1 MNHSE
6 SIKQIAAALA
16 AFQREVKDPTRNGE
30 NPHFKSKYVQLDGLL
45 AAVRPIL
52 ANHGLSL
59 MQSTGGDGVNISVST
74 LIMHTSGE
82 WIETEPLVLKAQ
94 QATPQGAGSACTYGR
109 RFSLSAAL
117 GVAWDDDDDGNA
129 ASAQKPAPKAEDK
142 PAPKT
147 EDKPAPKAKAG
158 KADSRAEY
166 MAKIKAAM
174 QSQHISADDGKAI
187 WRLKFGAQST
197 ADLNDSELK
206 DLAENIV
213 NYAVELMGT
222 DDEKLMEGV

>member
-1 MNHSE
+1 MRHSE
-6 SIKQIAAALA
+6 SIKEIAAALA
-16 AFQREVKDPTRNGE
+16 AFQSEVKDPSRNGE

-129 ASAQKPAPKAEDK
+129 ASTPPKSAPK
-142 PAPKT
+142 
-147 EDKPAPKAKAG
+147 
-158 KADSRAEY
+158 
-166 MAKIKAAM
+166 KAAKPSKETLLK
-174 QSQHISADDGKAI
+174 QVAEGAKKHSISTDDMKAI
-187 WRLKFGAQST
+187 MKRQYNKESSKDLTDAET
-197 ADLNDSELK
+197 ADLAANFEK
-206 DLAENIV
+206 
-213 NYAVELMGT
+213 YAIEMVE
-222 DDEKLMEGV
+222 DEAKLMEDIPL

>member
-1 MNHSE
+1 MEHSE
-6 SIKQIAAALA
+6 SIKEIAAALA
-16 AFQREVKDPTRNGE
+16 AFQSEVKDPSRNGE

-129 ASAQKPAPKAEDK
+129 ASTPPPKTKAAPKK
-142 PAPKT
+142 P
-147 EDKPAPKAKAG
+147 D
-158 KADSRAEY
+158 
-166 MAKIKAAM
+166 KAALLK
-174 QSQHISADDGKAI
+174 QIAEGAKKHSISADDMKIIMKRQYNKEASKD
-187 WRLKFGAQST
+187 LTDAET
-197 ADLNDSELK
+197 ADLAANFER
-206 DLAENIV
+206 
-213 NYAVELMGT
+213 YAIEMVE
-222 DDEKLMEGV
+222 DEGKLMEGIA

>member
-1 MNHSE
+1 MRHSE
-6 SIKQIAAALA
+6 SIKEIAAALA
-16 AFQREVKDPTRNGE
+16 AFQSEVKDPSRNGE

-129 ASAQKPAPKAEDK
+129 ASTPPKEEKQKAKVKATKQKAADNPKADYKSVTLHKIAAAAQEIGLTGEDVK
-142 PAPKT
+142 GIIFDRYKK
-147 EDKPAPKAKAG
+147 ESSAG
-158 KADSRAEY
+158 MTDAEVKDLDENLVSYAAEY
-166 MAKIKAAM
+166 KDNEAK
-174 QSQHISADDGKAI
+174 
-187 WRLKFGAQST
+187 LT
-197 ADLNDSELK
+197 
-206 DLAENIV
+206 
-213 NYAVELMGT
+213 
-222 DDEKLMEGV
+222 EGM

>member
-6 SIKQIAAALA
+6 SIKEIAAALA
-16 AFQREVKDPTRNGE
+16 KFQSEVKDPTRNGE

-129 ASAQKPAPKAEDK
+129 ASAP
-142 PAPKT
+142 
-147 EDKPAPKAKAG
+147 KPAPKAKQ
-158 KADSRAEY
+158 KKDNRAEY
-166 MAKIKAAM
+166 MAKIKEAM
-174 QSQHISADDGKAI
+174 QTQHISAEDGKAI
-187 WRLKFGAQST
+187 CRMKFGAKST

-213 NYAVELMGT
+213 NYAVELFG
-222 DDEKLMEGV
+222 DDDKLMEGV

>member
-6 SIKQIAAALA
+6 SIKEIAAALA
-16 AFQREVKDPTRNGE
+16 KFQSEVKDPTRNGE

-129 ASAQKPAPKAEDK
+129 ASAP
-142 PAPKT
+142 
-147 EDKPAPKAKAG
+147 KPAPKAKQ
-158 KADSRAEY
+158 KKDNRAEY
-166 MAKIKAAM
+166 MAKIKEAM
-174 QSQHISADDGKAI
+174 QSQHISAEDGKAI
-187 WRLKFGAQST
+187 CRMKYGAKCT

-213 NYAVELMGT
+213 NYAVELFG
-222 DDEKLMEGV
+222 DDNKLMEGV